1 MNPFEQLYSPAQL
14 ASFRKVQAALVR
26 DPTALDNRG
35 SVVSSVAAFDQSNQ
49 PGNDSG
55 QTSHNSAQ

>member
-1 MNPFEQLYSPAQL
+1 MNPFEQLYSHSQL
-14 ASFRKVQAALVR
+14 ASFRKVQAALVA

-35 SVVSSVAAFDQSNQ
+35 GAVESVTQFTQSSQ

>member
-14 ASFRKVQAALVR
+14 ASFLKVQAALVA

-35 SVVSSVAAFDQSNQ
+35 SAAVSVAAFADGTDTGQADGTRKDNQ
-49 PGNDSG
+49 
-55 QTSHNSAQ
+55 A